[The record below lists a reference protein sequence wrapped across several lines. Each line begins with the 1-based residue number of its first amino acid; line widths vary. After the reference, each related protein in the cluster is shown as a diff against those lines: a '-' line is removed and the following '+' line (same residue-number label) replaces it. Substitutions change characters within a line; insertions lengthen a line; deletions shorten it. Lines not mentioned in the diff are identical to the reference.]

1 MIYRI
6 DRQSKVFISD
16 MDNSYVK
23 LKYKEEVMTN
33 YEEESTEERNEEN
46 EGSLEEKYDELDK
59 EIKKIGGLCEE
70 IVLNTQEQGQT
81 IDKLIKNQINVKD
94 EMINKLHSELSYYKK
109 DQADRIILQLIK
121 EVIKIRR
128 DMMKIISSDKWTEMT
143 VDDLRAEYQ
152 YSLDDITDLLDRQN
166 VEPYSSKTGDDF
178 DRAIHEAKIEIT
190 DDPSLDKKVKESRS
204 EGYTRGDKVILPEKV
219 VVYQYKNK

>member
-1 MIYRI
+1 
-6 DRQSKVFISD
+6 
-16 MDNSYVK
+16 
-23 LKYKEEVMTN
+23 MTN

-166 VEPYSSKTGDDF
+166 VEPYSSKPGDDF

>member
-1 MIYRI
+1 
-6 DRQSKVFISD
+6 
-16 MDNSYVK
+16 
-23 LKYKEEVMTN
+23 
-33 YEEESTEERNEEN
+33 
-46 EGSLEEKYDELDK
+46 
-59 EIKKIGGLCEE
+59 
-70 IVLNTQEQGQT
+70 
-81 IDKLIKNQINVKD
+81 
-94 EMINKLHSELSYYKK
+94 MINKLHSELSYYKK

-166 VEPYSSKTGDDF
+166 VEPYSSKPGDDF

>member
-166 VEPYSSKTGDDF
+166 VEPYSSKPGDDF

>member
-70 IVLNTQEQGQT
+70 IVLNTQEQAQT

-128 DMMKIISSDKWTEMT
+128 DMMKIISSDK
-143 VDDLRAEYQ
+143 
-152 YSLDDITDLLDRQN
+152 
-166 VEPYSSKTGDDF
+166 
-178 DRAIHEAKIEIT
+178 
-190 DDPSLDKKVKESRS
+190 
-204 EGYTRGDKVILPEKV
+204 
-219 VVYQYKNK
+219 

>member
-109 DQADRIILQLIK
+109 DQADRIH
-121 EVIKIRR
+121 
-128 DMMKIISSDKWTEMT
+128 
-143 VDDLRAEYQ
+143 
-152 YSLDDITDLLDRQN
+152 
-166 VEPYSSKTGDDF
+166 YSSTNQ
-178 DRAIHEAKIEIT
+178 
-190 DDPSLDKKVKESRS
+190 
-204 EGYTRGDKVILPEKV
+204 RG
-219 VVYQYKNK
+219 N

>member
-1 MIYRI
+1 
-6 DRQSKVFISD
+6 
-16 MDNSYVK
+16 
-23 LKYKEEVMTN
+23 MTN

-128 DMMKIISSDKWTEMT
+128 DMMKFISSDKWTEMT

-166 VEPYSSKTGDDF
+166 VEPYSSKPGDDF

>member
-70 IVLNTQEQGQT
+70 IVLNTQEQ
-81 IDKLIKNQINVKD
+81 
-94 EMINKLHSELSYYKK
+94 EH
-109 DQADRIILQLIK
+109 
-121 EVIKIRR
+121 
-128 DMMKIISSDKWTEMT
+128 
-143 VDDLRAEYQ
+143 
-152 YSLDDITDLLDRQN
+152 
-166 VEPYSSKTGDDF
+166 
-178 DRAIHEAKIEIT
+178 
-190 DDPSLDKKVKESRS
+190 
-204 EGYTRGDKVILPEKV
+204 
-219 VVYQYKNK
+219 